1 MTLGAGIVGRA
12 ASDPPGLRFG
22 YGTNGFTNHTLS
34 DAMTVL
40 ADLGYAGVALTL
52 DHHHLN
58 PFSPGL
64 AWRIA
69 AVGGQLSELGLAVVV
84 ETGARYLLDPWTKHH
99 PTLVSE
105 GWLRRVDFLRRAIRI
120 AADLGAECVSFWSGA
135 LPSGTDPQLS
145 RTRLLDGMAQVVEE
159 AAARGVPLG
168 LEPEPGHVVER
179 LSDALALRTT
189 LGEPELLGITLDVG
203 HCVAVEPD
211 DAATCLRRA
220 GALLVNVQLDDMRR
234 GAHEHLEFGEGEL
247 DLPGT
252 LAALVEIGYTG
263 LASVELPRHSHAAP
277 QVARRA
283 LAALHQAHTAG
294 MPCPNPPGAP
304 APAMAGTSPHRTS
317 VPSPRPANPGD
328 WLEYAV
334 EEVQRDPVR
343 IRELLPAAGR
353 EVGRGPLR
361 PQQDPEGLVHGT
373 VDDAARAQLL
383 RALPPPALAAELPEL
398 YRYGDDAEK
407 RGVLRALPNLGVAPD
422 LGLPLVLD
430 ALRTN
435 DIRLVA
441 AAMGEYAAAHLDQHS
456 WRHGVL
462 KCVFVG
468 VPLDAVARWSKRVD
482 AELRRMLTDYAEERR
497 AAGRVV
503 PADVHRLLGGA

>member
-1 MTLGAGIVGRA
+1 M
-12 ASDPPGLRFG
+12 
-22 YGTNGFTNHTLS
+22 
-34 DAMTVL
+34 
-40 ADLGYAGVALTL
+40 
-52 DHHHLN
+52 
-58 PFSPGL
+58 
-64 AWRIA
+64 
-69 AVGGQLSELGLAVVV
+69 VV

-99 PTLVSE
+99 PTLVSD
-105 GWLRRVDFLRRAIRI
+105 GWPRRVDFLRCAIGI
-120 AADLGAECVSFWSGA
+120 AADLGAECVSFWSGV
-135 LPSGTDPQLS
+135 LPPGTDPGLGRS
-145 RTRLLDGMAQVVEE
+145 WLIDGMAQVVEE
-159 AAARGVPLG
+159 AAARGVALG
-168 LEPEPGHVVER
+168 LEPEPGHVIER
-179 LSDALALRTT
+179 LSDALALRAA
-189 LGEPELLGITLDVG
+189 LGAPELLGITLDVG

-211 DAATCLRRA
+211 DPATCLRRA
-220 GALLVNVQLDDMRR
+220 GALLVNVQLDDMHR
-234 GAHEHLEFGEGEL
+234 GVHEHLEFGEGEL

-252 LAALVEIGYTG
+252 LAALVKIGYAG

-283 LAALHQAHTAG
+283 LAALHQALPVRMPGPNTTA
-294 MPCPNPPGAP
+294 AP
-304 APAMAGTSPHRTS
+304 AAEVARTSPHRTS
-317 VPSPRPANPGD
+317 GPSPGQTGRLDWVDRAIEEIHNDPA
-328 WLEYAV
+328 
-334 EEVQRDPVR
+334 R

-361 PQQDPEGLVHGT
+361 PQQDPQGLSHGT
-373 VDDAARAQLL
+373 VDDAARARLL
-383 RALPPPALAAELPEL
+383 RALPPRALAAELPDL

-407 RGVLRALPNLGVAPD
+407 RGVLRALPGLDVAPD

-468 VPLDAVARWSKRVD
+468 VPLDAVARWSERVD
-482 AELRRMLTDYAEERR
+482 AELRRMVTDYAEERR

-503 PADVHRLLGGA
+503 PADVHRLLGGL